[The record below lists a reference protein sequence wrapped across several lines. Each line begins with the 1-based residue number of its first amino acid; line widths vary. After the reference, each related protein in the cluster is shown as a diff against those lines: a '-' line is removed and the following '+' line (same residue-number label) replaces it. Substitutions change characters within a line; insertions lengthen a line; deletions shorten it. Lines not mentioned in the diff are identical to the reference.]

1 MVNVGDVK
9 VDVSKLTITREREAP
24 QDSHSLRRWKRLSL
38 RHYSSQTTL
47 VASDAYRGWGILT
60 VRIRYHSLRELLS
73 SKHTRHRFGESRK
86 LGIETF
92 AFTPQQLLVRR
103 AILNIDAFPSIFARL
118 ETSCLVYPFK
128 LGQQLSWKSTEF
140 QKETESYRGI
150 FLRLENHIES
160 HVWNPGACG
169 EWQCARSCQT

>member
-1 MVNVGDVK
+1 MEE
-9 VDVSKLTITREREAP
+9 TE
-24 QDSHSLRRWKRLSL
+24 
-38 RHYSSQTTL
+38 SSTL
-47 VASDAYRGWGILT
+47 FESNNSC
-60 VRIRYHSLRELLS
+60 RIRRIPRLGIFDCANTIPQFTAIAFKQAHESQA
-73 SKHTRHRFGESRK
+73 RHRNFCDWSGP
-86 LGIETF
+86 L
-92 AFTPQQLLVRR
+92 FTPPQLLFRR
-103 AILNIDAFPSIFARL
+103 AIVNIDAFPSIFARL